1 VPVLSVSRL
10 RRVARK
16 PPSYVLRRLG
26 QELRLELHQHR
37 LKACAAGHGPLTAER
52 IVPGGSPRAAAS
64 TAARALGIA
73 AFGEAIALSRED
85 EQLREVIA
93 RRGAL
98 AQERRVE
105 LFGDELVSVGIPPAW
120 TTDPHTGDRWPDGFH
135 RRLNVFDIQRPT
147 DVKLVWELSR
157 LRHCLTLAQAVVVLD
172 DESALEQLALD
183 LSDWRAHNPLG
194 WTVNW
199 TVGMEVALRAVN
211 LICIDGVLLAGEREL
226 PGREALVA
234 SVYQHGWFLRRNLEI
249 GDINGNHFLAN
260 AVGLVWL
267 GVYFGGVG
275 EGEEWLRKGVGM
287 TLEAAREQVLDDGLD
302 HEGSLP
308 YHLLVTE
315 MFLMALVVGGENLR
329 EIEDPLRG
337 LLDAAVAFTDEQG
350 RVPDLGDDDGGR
362 VAAFADSPSG
372 DSRRVLALGAALL
385 KHPGAAQRSRG
396 GACQDAVWLA
406 GADRLAQ
413 ARELEAP
420 LRRVRPIHFSSAG
433 LVVMDVGPGDRVVLD
448 AGPAGFRGRGGHGHL
463 DALSFV
469 AWLGGEL
476 ALRDSGTG
484 SYTSDWRLRNEL
496 RGASAHNVVVID
508 GLPYARLGDQA
519 ALWTI
524 EGDSPPELVTLE
536 GDAEQQ
542 RLVVRQALPCASGS
556 AAIERRLR
564 LRRGA
569 LEWRDLVSAPA
580 GAVVRHYMQL
590 PDACSLHGSELR
602 HPRLTYEGS
611 WPAQS
616 SLAVSSCRWST
627 AYGSTR
633 LGQRATLTYRSTG
646 LPEEVV
652 LLVSCRPEAKP
663 AP

>member
-64 TAARALGIA
+64 TAARAGGIA

-85 EQLREVIA
+85 EQFRGVIA

-157 LRHCLTLAQAVVVLD
+157 LRHCLALAQAVVVLD

-183 LSDWRAHNPLG
+183 LSDWRARNPLG

-267 GVYFGGVG
+267 GVYFDGVG
-275 EGEEWLRKGVGM
+275 EGEEWLQKGVEM

-308 YHLLVTE
+308 YHLLVSE
-315 MFLMALVVGGENLR
+315 MFLLALVAASDRLSKVE
-329 EIEDPLRG
+329 ETVSY
-337 LLDAAVAFTDEQG
+337 LLDAIVLFTGQQG
-350 RVPDLGDDDGGR
+350 EVPDLGDDDGGR
-362 VAAFADSPSG
+362 VVAFTDTPSN
-372 DSRRVLALGAALL
+372 DARRVLALGGALL
-385 KHPGAAQRSRG
+385 QHAGAAQRSHD
-396 GACQDAVWLA
+396 GASEDAIWLV
-406 GADRLAQ
+406 GAQRLALSR
-413 ARELEAP
+413 ALAAP
-420 LRRVRPIHFSSAG
+420 VRQTGPVHFSSGG
-433 LVVMDVGPGDRVVLD
+433 LVVMDVGPGNRVVLD
-448 AGPAGFRGRGGHGHL
+448 AGPIGFRGRGGHGHL

-476 ALRDSGTG
+476 AFRDSGTG
-484 SYTSDWRLRNEL
+484 TYTGDWQLRNEL
-496 RGASAHNVVVID
+496 RGIDAHNVVVVD
-508 GLPYARLGDQA
+508 GLPYAQLGGQA
-519 ALWTI
+519 GLWMV
-524 EGDSPPELVTLE
+524 EGDSPPELLALG
-536 GDAEQQ
+536 GDDSQQHVVLLQ
-542 RLVVRQALPCASGS
+542 RLPAMGGGASVERQLTLSRG
-556 AAIERRLR
+556 RL
-564 LRRGA
+564 A
-569 LEWRDLVSAPA
+569 WRDLVSAPA

-590 PDACSLHGSELR
+590 PNGCSLHGSELR

-611 WPAQS
+611 WPDQS
-616 SLAVSSCRWST
+616 SLVVSSCRWST

-633 LGQRATLTYRSTG
+633 LGQRVTLTYRSSG
-646 LPEEVV
+646 APEEVV
-652 LLVSCRPEAKP
+652 LLVSCRREA
-663 AP
+663 

>member
-1 VPVLSVSRL
+1 VSTLNVSRL
-10 RRVARK
+10 RRMASK

-26 QELRLELHQHR
+26 QELRLELHQR
-37 LKACAAGHGPLTAER
+37 QLKACVAGHGPLSAER
-52 IVPGGSPRAAAS
+52 IVPGGTPRAAAS
-64 TAARALGIA
+64 TAARAGAIA
-73 AFGEAIALSRED
+73 AFAEAIALSRQD
-85 EQLREVIA
+85 QQLREAIA
-93 RRGAL
+93 RRGAS
-98 AQERRVE
+98 ACERRLE

-120 TTDPHTGDRWPDGFH
+120 TTDPHTGSRWPDGFH
-135 RRLNVFDIQRPT
+135 RRLDVFDIQRPT

-157 LRHCLTLAQAVVVLD
+157 LRHCLALAQAVAVLD

-183 LSDWRAHNPLG
+183 LSDWRVRNPLG

-211 LICIDGVLLAGEREL
+211 LICIDGVLLAGGREL
-226 PGREALVA
+226 PEREAHVA
-234 SVYQHGWFLRRNLEI
+234 SLYQHGWFLRRNLEVS
-249 GDINGNHFLAN
+249 DINGNHFLAN

-308 YHLLVTE
+308 YHLLVSE
-315 MFLMALVVGGENLR
+315 LFLMALVVAGEHLG
-329 EIEDPLRG
+329 EIEDPLQR
-337 LLDAAVAFTDEQG
+337 LLDATVAFTDGQG
-350 RVPDLGDDDGGR
+350 HVPDLGDDDGGR

-385 KHPGAAQRSRG
+385 EHSGAAQRSRD
-396 GACQDAVWLA
+396 GACEDAVWLA
-406 GADRLAQ
+406 GANRLAQ
-413 ARELEAP
+413 AHELAAP
-420 LRRVRPIHFSSAG
+420 PSRTAPIHFSSAG
-433 LVVMDVGPGDRVVLD
+433 LVVMDVGPGHRVVLD
-448 AGPAGFRGRGGHGHL
+448 AGPIGFRGRGGHGHL

-469 AWLGGEL
+469 AWVGGEL

-484 SYTSDWRLRNEL
+484 TYTGDWRLRNEL
-496 RGASAHNVVVID
+496 REASAHNVVVID
-508 GLPYARLGDQA
+508 DLPYARVGGQT

-524 EGDSPPELVTLE
+524 EGDSPPEIVVLE
-536 GDAEQQ
+536 SDAEQQ
-542 RLVVRQALPCASGS
+542 RLVVRQVLPCVHGS
-556 AAIERRLR
+556 AAVERCLS
-564 LRRGA
+564 LRRGT

-602 HPRLTYEGS
+602 HPRLTYEGT

-616 SLAVSSCRWST
+616 SLIVSSCRWSA

-633 LGQRATLTYRSTG
+633 VGQRATLTYRSNG
-646 LPEEVV
+646 APEEVV
-652 LLVSCRPEAKP
+652 LSVRCRPEA
-663 AP
+663 

>member
-1 VPVLSVSRL
+1 MSRL
-10 RRVARK
+10 RRIARK

-26 QELRLELHQHR
+26 QELSQELHQHE
-37 LKACAAGHGPLTAER
+37 LKACLAGRGPLTFAR
-52 IVPGGSPRAAAS
+52 IVPGGTELAAAQTAGRAMRMGAFKQTIARYRIDEGLRAQVQRRAA
-64 TAARALGIA
+64 
-73 AFGEAIALSRED
+73 
-85 EQLREVIA
+85 
-93 RRGAL
+93 L
-98 AQERRVE
+98 AVERRTE
-105 LFGDELVSVGIPPAW
+105 LFGGELLATGIPPAW
-120 TTDPHTGDRWPDGFH
+120 NTDPHTGDRWPTGFH
-135 RRLNVFDIQRPT
+135 RRLDVFDIQRPT

-157 LRHCLTLAQAVVVLD
+157 LRHCVALAQAVVVLD
-172 DESALEQLALD
+172 DEQALQALAVD
-183 LSDWRAHNPLG
+183 LADWRSSNPLG

-226 PGREALVA
+226 PGRDALVA
-234 SVYQHGWFLRRNLEI
+234 SLYQHGWFLRRNLEI

-260 AVGLVWL
+260 AVGLLWL

-275 EGEEWLRKGVGM
+275 EGEEWLRQGVRM
-287 TLEAAREQVLDDGLD
+287 TLQAAREQVLDDGLD

-308 YHLLVTE
+308 YHLLVSE
-315 MFLMALVVGGENLR
+315 MFLMALVVAAEHLR
-329 EIEDPLRG
+329 EIEDPLWRM
-337 LLDAAVAFTDEQG
+337 LDAAVAVTDEQG

-372 DSRRVLALGAALL
+372 DGRRVLALGAALL

-396 GACQDAVWLA
+396 GACEDAVWLV
-406 GADRLAQ
+406 GAHRLAES
-413 ARELEAP
+413 RELRAP
-420 LRRVRPIHFSSAG
+420 PRQTAPVHFSSAG
-433 LVVMDVGPGDRVVLD
+433 LVVMDVGPGHRVVLD
-448 AGPAGFRGRGGHGHL
+448 AGPIGFRGRGGHGHL

-469 AWLGGEL
+469 AWLDGEL

-484 SYTSDWRLRNEL
+484 SYTGDWRLRDEL

-508 GLPYARLGDQA
+508 DLPYAHVGGQS

-524 EGDSPPELVTLE
+524 EGDSPPEIMTLE

-542 RLVVRQALPCASGS
+542 RLVVRQALPCARGS
-556 AAIERRLR
+556 ASVERRLR
-564 LRRGA
+564 VRRGT
-569 LEWRDLVSAPA
+569 LEWCDLVSAPA
-580 GAVVRHYMQL
+580 GAVVRHYVQL
-590 PDACSLHGSELR
+590 PDACSLRGGELC
-602 HPRLTYEGS
+602 HPRLTYEGF

-616 SLAVSSCRWST
+616 SLTVSSCRWST

-652 LLVSCRPEAKP
+652 LLVRCRPEAKP
-663 AP
+663 GS

>member
-1 VPVLSVSRL
+1 MVGGLPTPSMSRL

-16 PPSYVLRRLG
+16 PPSYVLRRVG
-26 QELRLELHQHR
+26 QELRQELHQR
-37 LKACAAGHGPLTAER
+37 QLKACVAGRGPLTIAR
-52 IVPGGSPRAAAS
+52 IVPGGTERAAAQTAS
-64 TAARALGIA
+64 RAARLG
-73 AFGEAIALSRED
+73 AFEQAIARSRID
-85 EQLREVIA
+85 EGLRSQIK
-93 RRGAL
+93 RRAAL
-98 AQERRVE
+98 ALERRME
-105 LFGDELVSVGIPPAW
+105 LFGDDLLLAGIPPAW
-120 TTDPHTGDRWPDGFH
+120 NTDPRTGDRWPTGFH

-157 LRHCLTLAQAVVVLD
+157 LRHCVALAQAVAVLD
-172 DESALEQLALD
+172 DEQALQALAID
-183 LSDWRAHNPLG
+183 LADWRSRNPLG

-211 LICIDGVLLAGEREL
+211 LICIDGVLLAGQREL

-234 SVYQHGWFLRRNLEI
+234 SLYQHGWFLRRNLEI

-260 AVGLVWL
+260 AVGLLWL
-267 GVYFGGVG
+267 GIYFGGVG
-275 EGEEWLRKGVGM
+275 EGKEWLRQGVRM

-308 YHLLVTE
+308 YHLLVSE
-315 MFLMALVVGGENLR
+315 MFLMALVAAREQLR
-329 EIEDPLRG
+329 EIEDPLCG

-362 VAAFADSPSG
+362 VAAFADAPSG

-385 KHPGAAQRSRG
+385 KHPGAAQRSHG
-396 GACQDAVWLA
+396 GACEDAVWLV

-413 ARELEAP
+413 SRELAP
-420 LRRVRPIHFSSAG
+420 PPRPTGPIHFSSAG
-433 LVVMDVGPGDRVVLD
+433 LVVMDVGPGHRVVLD
-448 AGPAGFRGRGGHGHL
+448 AGPTGFRGRGGHGHL

-469 AWLGGEL
+469 AWLDGEL

-484 SYTSDWRLRNEL
+484 SYTGDWRLRNEL

-508 GLPYARLGDQA
+508 DLSYASLGDQA

-524 EGDSPPELVTLE
+524 KGDSPPQLLMIE

-542 RLVVRQALPCASGS
+542 RLVVRQALPCTGGS
-556 AAIERRLR
+556 AAVERRLS
-564 LRRGA
+564 LRRGT
-569 LEWRDLVSAPA
+569 LEWRDLISAPA

-602 HPRLTYEGS
+602 HPRLTYKGS

-616 SLAVSSCRWST
+616 SLTVSSCRWST

-633 LGQRATLTYRSTG
+633 LGQRATLTYRSSG
-646 LPEEVV
+646 SAEEVV
-652 LLVSCRPEAKP
+652 LLVSCRPET
-663 AP
+663 